1 MDQEYDAVILGTGLK
16 ECLLAGLLS
25 VDGYEQSATNVRT
38 VAFAGY
44 GSVAANYLLGL
55 ALVPTFSG
63 LGLYFVVAEAFWV
76 SMLYSAYAAT
86 SVELDPSSTYTSL
99 I

>member
-1 MDQEYDAVILGTGLK
+1 MVSYA
-16 ECLLAGLLS
+16 LAGAAGAYGFGLLS

-38 VAFAGY
+38 VTFAGF
-44 GSVAANYLLGL
+44 GAVAANYLLGL

-63 LGLYFVVAEAFWV
+63 LGLYFVVALAFWV

-86 SVELDPSSTYTSL
+86 SSVEGDGHLYASL

>member
-1 MDQEYDAVILGTGLK
+1 MEAGRIPGLGDLARRLALGTGF
-16 ECLLAGLLS
+16 GH
-25 VDGYEQSATNVRT
+25 
-38 VAFAGY
+38 F
-44 GSVAANYLLGL
+44 
-55 ALVPTFSG
+55 
-63 LGLYFVVAEAFWV
+63 YFVVALAFWV

>member
-1 MDQEYDAVILGTGLK
+1 MVSYA
-16 ECLLAGLLS
+16 LAGAAGAYGFGLLS

-38 VAFAGY
+38 VTFAGF

-55 ALVPTFSG
+55 AVVPTFSG
-63 LGLYFVVAEAFWV
+63 LGLYFVVALAFWA

>member
-1 MDQEYDAVILGTGLK
+1 
-16 ECLLAGLLS
+16 
-25 VDGYEQSATNVRT
+25 
-38 VAFAGY
+38 
-44 GSVAANYLLGL
+44 
-55 ALVPTFSG
+55 VPTFSG
-63 LGLYFVVAEAFWV
+63 LGLYFVVAFAFWL